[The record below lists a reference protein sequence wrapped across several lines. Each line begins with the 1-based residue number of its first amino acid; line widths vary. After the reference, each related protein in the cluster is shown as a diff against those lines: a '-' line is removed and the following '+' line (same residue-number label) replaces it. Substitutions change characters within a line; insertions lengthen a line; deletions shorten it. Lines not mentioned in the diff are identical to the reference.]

1 VSVLSQAAGGNSV
14 TGLLDDYPE
23 MSLDLRGGDALID
36 LVRACFGAPLSQEDQ
51 ALRTCCAVF
60 SVHEPVAL
68 AHSPVGLAS
77 GLMLLSTS
85 GEGAGIYPA
94 FGATIH
100 LASGLQA
107 LARRATT
114 LCARSTRSL
123 AGPLPISSRSDRAR
137 LVGIRQRVFRSDG
150 SVARG
155 LSPCVGRSIELAE
168 LSTFAQTVPTGASV
182 AVVIVG
188 DAGGRKSRLAWELR
202 GSLRPDTGQ
211 VIQAEAVSYGRY
223 LIDSS
228 AGWDR
233 RAIGGFEE
241 RVQ

>member
-1 VSVLSQAAGGNSV
+1 
-14 TGLLDDYPE
+14 
-23 MSLDLRGGDALID
+23 MSLDLRTGDPLID
-36 LVRACFGAPLSQEDQ
+36 LVREGFGAPLSQEDQ
-51 ALRTCCAVF
+51 ALCTCSAVF
-60 SVHEPVAL
+60 SVREPVAL

-85 GEGAGIYPA
+85 GEGAAGNYPA
-94 FGATIH
+94 FAATIH

-107 LARRATT
+107 LARRATP

-182 AVVIVG
+182 AVVIIG
-188 DAGGRKSRLAWELR
+188 DAGGRKSRLAWELS

-223 LIDSS
+223 LIDLS
-228 AGWDR
+228 AGWGR